1 VFLSS
6 TVFAT
11 VVGMSQSPW
20 QPISPEK
27 PVRAVREPLTRERIV
42 DAAMRVLVEQGYD
55 AVSMRK
61 VAQVL
66 GTGPASLYAHVANKR
81 ELDHLLVDRAA
92 QDMNLPETPDPDR
105 WQEQLKDAM
114 REMLRVM
121 RANPGVARAAMAQ
134 VPLGERALLS
144 TERMLGILKAGNV
157 PDQAAA
163 WAVDLIPLY
172 VTATAFEENVNGA
185 ATWSTEDIENFA
197 AELRG
202 FFESLPADRFPLT
215 SSLAGALTAGGGGD
229 ERFEF
234 GITVITAG
242 LASLAECH

>member
-1 VFLSS
+1 
-6 TVFAT
+6 
-11 VVGMSQSPW
+11 M
-20 QPISPEK
+20 
-27 PVRAVREPLTRERIV
+27 
-42 DAAMRVLVEQGYD
+42 
-55 AVSMRK
+55 
-61 VAQVL
+61 
-66 GTGPASLYAHVANKR
+66 YAHVANKR

-144 TERMLGILKAGNV
+144 TERMLGILKAGNL

-172 VTATAFEENVNGA
+172 VTATAFEENVKGA
-185 ATWSTEDIENFA
+185 ATWSQEDIEGFA

-215 SSLAGALTAGGGGD
+215 AALAGALTAGSSGD

-242 LASLAECH
+242 LASLADGQLTADRGLLRVGPCCSRMHMVNLRIVNKTTTWPSECASRREAARSRNA